1 MTNRDMEI
9 VIVVKVPDIADL
21 DGQDAD
27 NVIDIV
33 QNHMAGLGYEWWI
46 DEVIGNAEKEAA

>member
-1 MTNRDMEI
+1 MEI